1 MFKYLPGKDWP
12 VEVKHKIDMMRQK
25 NATDTFIARNKTAL
39 QGKTPREKNEASFG
53 STMVIIAKAT
63 RTYAFKYMV
72 PNHIDDDDLPS
83 GLYKQDALYAMRKC
97 VLYHADCLEKIKASV
112 SRNGSIT
119 GDSSYICISI
129 FVLHK
134 YSF

>member
-1 MFKYLPGKDWP
+1 LFKYLPGKDWS
-12 VEVKHKIDMMRQK
+12 VEVEHKIDKMRQK

-39 QGKTPREKNEASFG
+39 QGKTSREKNEASFG
-53 STMVIIAKAT
+53 SAMIIIARAT

-72 PNHIDDDDLPS
+72 PNHIDENDLPS

-97 VLYHADCLEKIKASV
+97 ALYHADCLEKIKASV

-119 GDSSYICISI
+119 GESSCRSMFHKSI
-129 FVLHK
+129 QIRA
-134 YSF
+134 

>member
-1 MFKYLPGKDWP
+1 LFKYLPGKDWP
-12 VEVKHKIDMMRQK
+12 IEVKHKIDMMRQK
-25 NATDTFIARNKTAL
+25 NAIDTFIARNKTEL

-53 STMVIIAKAT
+53 SAMVIIARAT

-72 PNHIDDDDLPS
+72 PNH
-83 GLYKQDALYAMRKC
+83 LYKQDALYAMRKC

-119 GDSSYICISI
+119 GESSYICISI